1 MDKLKGELVD
11 IIEWTD
17 DSRDTIVWRFP
28 RYNNEIK
35 MGAQLTV
42 RPGQAAVFVDEGQIA
57 DVFAPGMYELS
68 TQNMPIM
75 STLKGWRYGFN
86 SPFKSEVYFVTMRQL
101 TDMKWGTQNP
111 ITMRDKE
118 FGMVRLR
125 AFGGYAAQVVDPG
138 KLINELVSTDP
149 MFRTEEIEEYLRS
162 LIAGRL
168 GPALAKLQVPMLDM
182 VASQD
187 EVGNKLA
194 GALTQELAEYGL
206 AIRKFI
212 IENISLPPEV
222 EKMLDKRTS
231 MGVLGDM
238 NQYQQFQTANAVE
251 QAAQNPGGAGEGVGL
266 GMGMAMGQQMANNMA
281 QQQYHPQQQAPQ
293 QQAPQ
298 QQAPAGPPP
307 MPATDLWYIGVGGQQ
322 KGPFPAAALSQQGLK
337 PDTLVWKQGMA
348 SWQPA
353 SQVPELASA
362 LQSGPPPLPGS

>member
-17 DSRDTIVWRFP
+17 DSRDTIAWRFP

-35 MGAQLTV
+35 MGAKLTV

-57 DVFAPGMYELS
+57 DVFQPGMYELS

-75 STLKGWRYGFN
+75 STLKGWRYGFD
-86 SPFKSEVYFVTMRQL
+86 SPFRSEVYFVTTRQL

-125 AFGGYAAQVVDPG
+125 AFGAYAAQVVDPA
-138 KLINELVSTDP
+138 KLLNQLVSTDP

-162 LIAGRL
+162 LISGRL

-194 GALTQELAEYGL
+194 GALTQELGEYGL

-238 NQYQQFQTANAVE
+238 NTYQQFQTANAVE

-266 GMGMAMGQQMANNMA
+266 GMGMAMGQQMAGNMA
-281 QQQYHPQQQAPQ
+281 QQQYRP

-307 MPATDLWYIGVGGQQ
+307 MPAAEQWYLGVGGQQ
-322 KGPFPAAALSQQGLK
+322 KGPFETSALAQQGLK

-353 SQVPELASA
+353 SQVPELASV